1 MAQSKQQKL
10 LERYR
15 GRIEGARGYRRSEGL
30 PDLWERMLDLY
41 RGKHFPK
48 GWSQDDVVAVNV
60 SKATI
65 DVMVPATSVQHP
77 EITVEA
83 LKPDMDDQAVITQ
96 AAVNYEWRHHNFTPE
111 TMMAVKDALIF
122 GVGWAKCGWRFVE
135 ETVVDEDGARKQLA
149 ELEAQVDR
157 YAADN
162 PELAGSLPS
171 PDELRAQVE
180 TSTKQVVKE
189 DHPFVERVNI
199 HDVYVD
205 PDATSI
211 RDAKWIAQRVVK
223 PLEEVRSNK
232 RYRLSARLNV
242 RADSGHPE
250 DWYTSH
256 DEWRSNDDVKR
267 VTVWEFY
274 DLRLGTMSVFADG
287 GDNGF
292 LVEPVKQPYAFGHP
306 FVPIID
312 YEVPNQFY
320 GMGELEAVEPLQM
333 ELNMTRTAMFNDRK
347 AHRRAWLYNEKAFD
361 AKGRS
366 ALESDAE
373 NRLIPVSNNVPFSE
387 ALVPLP
393 GQSPNPQL
401 YQDSGI
407 IESDITTV
415 TGINDYQRGSLPEV
429 RRTATEASIV
439 QDAANARAAEKLAKV
454 EGFLSEIARRV
465 VMLMQQYQTGERV
478 ARYTGRNGA
487 SQWVQYDADWI
498 QGEYDFSVEAG
509 STQPRNDTARRQQ
522 ATQMLQALAP
532 FMVPGGPVNPQA
544 VIEHALRY
552 GFKVTDPS
560 KFLNEPQQA
569 LGMPPPSPLPPEL
582 SAADNDGGLG
592 GEPEPRRVPQPARD
606 MQEGLG
612 QSAGGP
618 IPDQHSGG
626 GIPPEILQQLAGQ
639 VGLGA

>member
-77 EITVEA
+77 EITVQA

-122 GVGWAKCGWRFVE
+122 GVGWVKCGWRFVE

-232 RYRLSARLNV
+232 RYRQSARLNV

-306 FVPIID
+306 FVPLID

-393 GQSPNPQL
+393 GQTPNPQL

-454 EGFLSEIARRV
+454 EGFLSEIARRL

>member
-77 EITVEA
+77 EITVQA

-122 GVGWAKCGWRFVE
+122 GVGWVKCGWRFVE

-232 RYRLSARLNV
+232 RYRQSARLNV

-306 FVPIID
+306 FVPLID

-393 GQSPNPQL
+393 GQTPNPQL

-454 EGFLSEIARRV
+454 EGFLSEIARRL
-465 VMLMQQYQTGERV
+465 VMLMQQYQTGNVWPVTR
-478 ARYTGRNGA
+478 AATGRH
-487 SQWVQYDADWI
+487 S
-498 QGEYDFSVEAG
+498 G
-509 STQPRNDTARRQQ
+509 SSTTPT
-522 ATQMLQALAP
+522 
-532 FMVPGGPVNPQA
+532 
-544 VIEHALRY
+544 
-552 GFKVTDPS
+552 GFKENTISLSRQVRHSHATT
-560 KFLNEPQQA
+560 
-569 LGMPPPSPLPPEL
+569 PP
-582 SAADNDGGLG
+582 AASRRHKCCRRW
-592 GEPEPRRVPQPARD
+592 PRSWSLVAP
-606 MQEGLG
+606 
-612 QSAGGP
+612 
-618 IPDQHSGG
+618 
-626 GIPPEILQQLAGQ
+626 
-639 VGLGA
+639 